1 MFIKKMIFSIESST
15 SNLSLTLL
23 INNQVINKVS
33 IQIKNDLSEI
43 IIPTIKKFI
52 KDNSITLLNISLLV
66 VGCGPGSFTGIRA
79 VISAAKGIY
88 LSNKHM
94 KILGINSLAGL
105 AMSALNEAK
114 QKKVNYI
121 ITSIDTKKEDQFLQL
136 FKLNNTDEKL
146 LPFFAINNIQPINLE
161 NLNDYIKRNKL
172 VVEDFLFVGFVPTL
186 LKNKLTNINFSE
198 ELIQTPDAVW
208 IGKLTSHIFNNDI
221 SYEKSKIAFNELKP
235 IYVRSAAI
243 N

>member
-1 MFIKKMIFSIESST
+1 MILSIETST

-23 INNQVINKVS
+23 INNRVINKVS

-94 KILGINSLAGL
+94 KIIGINSLAGL
-105 AMSALNEAK
+105 AMSALIEAK
-114 QKKVNYI
+114 NINVQYI
-121 ITSIDTKKEDQFLQL
+121 IASIDTKRDDLFLQL
-136 FKLNNTDEKL
+136 FRVNSNERL
-146 LPFFAINNIQPINLE
+146 LPFSAINNIQPIKIE
-161 NLNDYIKRNKL
+161 NLNDYIVENKL
-172 VVEDFLFVGFVPTL
+172 VTEEFFCVGFISKL
-186 LKNKLTNINFSE
+186 LKNKLTNIKFSK
-198 ELIQTPDAVW
+198 ELIQTPDALWV
-208 IGKLTSHIFNNDI
+208 GKLGSYIVNNNINYKD
-221 SYEKSKIAFNELKP
+221 SKIAYDELKP
-235 IYVRSAAI
+235 IYVRSAEI

>member
-1 MFIKKMIFSIESST
+1 MILSIETST

-23 INNQVINKVS
+23 INNRVINKVS

-94 KILGINSLAGL
+94 KIIGINSLAGL
-105 AMSALNEAK
+105 AMSALIEAK
-114 QKKVNYI
+114 NINVQYI
-121 ITSIDTKKEDQFLQL
+121 IASIDTKRDDLFLQL
-136 FKLNNTDEKL
+136 FRVNSNERL
-146 LPFFAINNIQPINLE
+146 LPFSAINSIQPIKIE
-161 NLNDYIKRNKL
+161 NLNDYIVENKL
-172 VVEDFLFVGFVPTL
+172 VTEEFFCVGFIPKL
-186 LKNKLTNINFSE
+186 LKNKLTNIKFSKKI
-198 ELIQTPDAVW
+198 IQTPDALWV
-208 IGKLTSHIFNNDI
+208 GKLGSYIVNNNI
-221 SYEKSKIAFNELKP
+221 NYKNSKIAYDELKP
-235 IYVRSAAI
+235 IYVRSAEI

>member
-1 MFIKKMIFSIESST
+1 MILSIETST

-23 INNQVINKVS
+23 INNRVINKVS
-33 IQIKNDLSEI
+33 FQIKNDLSEI

-94 KILGINSLAGL
+94 KIIGINSLAGL
-105 AMSALNEAK
+105 AMSALIEAK
-114 QKKVNYI
+114 NINVQYI
-121 ITSIDTKKEDQFLQL
+121 IASIDTKRDDLFLQL
-136 FKLNNTDEKL
+136 FRVNSNERL
-146 LPFFAINNIQPINLE
+146 LPFSAINSIQPIKIE
-161 NLNDYIKRNKL
+161 NLNDYIVENKL
-172 VVEDFLFVGFVPTL
+172 VTEEFFCVGFISKL
-186 LKNKLTNINFSE
+186 LKNKLTNIKFSK
-198 ELIQTPDAVW
+198 ELIQTPDALWV
-208 IGKLTSHIFNNDI
+208 GKLGSYIVNNNI
-221 SYEKSKIAFNELKP
+221 NYKNSKIAYDELKP
-235 IYVRSAAI
+235 IYVRSAEI

>member
-1 MFIKKMIFSIESST
+1 MILSIETST

-23 INNQVINKVS
+23 INNRVINKVS

-94 KILGINSLAGL
+94 KIIGINSLAGL
-105 AMSALNEAK
+105 AMSALIEAK
-114 QKKVNYI
+114 NINVQYI
-121 ITSIDTKKEDQFLQL
+121 IASIDTKRDDLFLQL
-136 FKLNNTDEKL
+136 FRVNSNERL
-146 LPFFAINNIQPINLE
+146 LPFSAINSIQPIKIE
-161 NLNDYIKRNKL
+161 NLNDYIVENKL
-172 VVEDFLFVGFVPTL
+172 VTEEFFCVGFISKL
-186 LKNKLTNINFSE
+186 LKNKLTNIKFSK
-198 ELIQTPDAVW
+198 ELIQTPDALWV
-208 IGKLTSHIFNNDI
+208 GKLGSYIVNNNINYKD
-221 SYEKSKIAFNELKP
+221 SKIAYDELKP
-235 IYVRSAAI
+235 IYVRSAEI

>member
-1 MFIKKMIFSIESST
+1 MILSIETST

-23 INNQVINKVS
+23 INNRVINKVS

-94 KILGINSLAGL
+94 KIIGINSLAGL
-105 AMSALNEAK
+105 AMSALIEAK
-114 QKKVNYI
+114 NINVQYI
-121 ITSIDTKKEDQFLQL
+121 IASIDTKRDDLFLQL
-136 FKLNNTDEKL
+136 FRVNSNERL
-146 LPFFAINNIQPINLE
+146 LPFSAINSIQPIKIE
-161 NLNDYIKRNKL
+161 NLNDYIAENKL
-172 VVEDFLFVGFVPTL
+172 VTEEFFCVGFISKL
-186 LKNKLTNINFSE
+186 LKNKLTNIKFSK
-198 ELIQTPDAVW
+198 ELIQTPDALWV
-208 IGKLTSHIFNNDI
+208 GKLGSYIVNNNINYKD
-221 SYEKSKIAFNELKP
+221 SKIAYDELKP
-235 IYVRSAAI
+235 IYVRSAEI

>member
-1 MFIKKMIFSIESST
+1 MILSIETST

-23 INNQVINKVS
+23 INNRVINKVS

-94 KILGINSLAGL
+94 KIIGINSLAGL
-105 AMSALNEAK
+105 AMSALIEAK
-114 QKKVNYI
+114 NINVQYI
-121 ITSIDTKKEDQFLQL
+121 IASIDTKRDDLFFQL
-136 FKLNNTDEKL
+136 FRVNSNERL
-146 LPFFAINNIQPINLE
+146 LPFSAINSIQPIKIE
-161 NLNDYIKRNKL
+161 NLNDYIAENKL
-172 VVEDFLFVGFVPTL
+172 VTEEFFCVGFISKL
-186 LKNKLTNINFSE
+186 LKNKLTNIKFSK
-198 ELIQTPDAVW
+198 ELIQTPDALWV
-208 IGKLTSHIFNNDI
+208 GKLGSYIVNNNINYKD
-221 SYEKSKIAFNELKP
+221 SKIAYDELKH
-235 IYVRSAAI
+235 IYVRSAEI

>member
-1 MFIKKMIFSIESST
+1 MILSIETST

-23 INNQVINKVS
+23 INNRVINKVS
-33 IQIKNDLSEI
+33 FQIKNDLSEI

-105 AMSALNEAK
+105 AMSALIEAK
-114 QKKVNYI
+114 NINVQYI
-121 ITSIDTKKEDQFLQL
+121 IASIDTKRDDLFLQL
-136 FKLNNTDEKL
+136 FRVNSNERL
-146 LPFFAINNIQPINLE
+146 LPFSAINSIQPIKIE
-161 NLNDYIKRNKL
+161 NLNDYIVENKL
-172 VVEDFLFVGFVPTL
+172 ATEEFFCVGFISKL
-186 LKNKLTNINFSE
+186 LKNKLTNIKFSR
-198 ELIQTPDAVW
+198 ELIQTPDALW
-208 IGKLTSHIFNNDI
+208 IGKLGSHIVNNNI
-221 SYEKSKIAFNELKP
+221 NYENSEIAYDELKP
-235 IYVRSAAI
+235 IYVRSAEI

>member
-1 MFIKKMIFSIESST
+1 MILSIETST

-23 INNQVINKVS
+23 INNRVINKVS

-94 KILGINSLAGL
+94 KIIGINSLAGL
-105 AMSALNEAK
+105 AMSALIEAK
-114 QKKVNYI
+114 NINVQYI
-121 ITSIDTKKEDQFLQL
+121 IASIDTKRDDLFLQL
-136 FKLNNTDEKL
+136 FRVNSNERL
-146 LPFFAINNIQPINLE
+146 LPFSAINSIQPIKIE
-161 NLNDYIKRNKL
+161 NLNDYIVENKL
-172 VVEDFLFVGFVPTL
+172 VTEDIFCVGFTSKL
-186 LKNKLTNINFSE
+186 LKNKQTNMKFSK
-198 ELIQTPDAVW
+198 ELIQTPDALWV
-208 IGKLTSHIFNNDI
+208 GKLGSYIVNNNVN
-221 SYEKSKIAFNELKP
+221 YKNSKIAYDELKP
-235 IYVRSAAI
+235 IYARSAVI

>member
-1 MFIKKMIFSIESST
+1 MILSIETST

-23 INNQVINKVS
+23 INNRVINKVS

-43 IIPTIKKFI
+43 IILTIKKFI

-94 KILGINSLAGL
+94 KVIGINSLAGL
-105 AMSALNEAK
+105 AMSALIEAK
-114 QKKVNYI
+114 NINVQYI
-121 ITSIDTKKEDQFLQL
+121 IASIDTKRDDLFLQL
-136 FKLNNTDEKL
+136 FRVNSNEKL
-146 LPFFAINNIQPINLE
+146 LPFYAINSVQPIKIE
-161 NLNDYIKRNKL
+161 NFNDYI
-172 VVEDFLFVGFVPTL
+172 VE
-186 LKNKLTNINFSE
+186 NKLTNMKFSK
-198 ELIQTPDAVW
+198 ELIQIPDALWV
-208 IGKLTSHIFNNDI
+208 GKLGSCIVNNNI
-221 SYEKSKIAFNELKP
+221 NYKNSKIAYDELKP
-235 IYVRSAAI
+235 IYVRSAEI

>member
-1 MFIKKMIFSIESST
+1 MILSIENST

-43 IIPTIKKFI
+43 IIPSIKNFI
-52 KDNSITLLNISLLV
+52 RNNSITFLNITILV

-94 KILGINSLAGL
+94 KIIGINSLAGL
-105 AMSALNEAK
+105 AMSALIEAK
-114 QKKVNYI
+114 NINVQYI
-121 ITSIDTKKEDQFLQL
+121 IASIDTKRDDLFLQL
-136 FKLNNTDEKL
+136 FRINSNERL
-146 LPFFAINNIQPINLE
+146 LPFSAINSIQPIKIE
-161 NLNDYIKRNKL
+161 NLNDYIVENKL
-172 VVEDFLFVGFVPTL
+172 VTEEFFCVGFISKL
-186 LKNKLTNINFSE
+186 LKNKLTNIKFSK
-198 ELIQTPDAVW
+198 ELIQTPDALW
-208 IGKLTSHIFNNDI
+208 IGKLGSYIVNNNI
-221 SYEKSKIAFNELKP
+221 NYENSKIAYDELKP
-235 IYVRSAAI
+235 IYVRSAEI